1 LEIEE
6 IDMKKVNNKL
16 VTKMIIKEIDHLADA
31 LVEIAKSM
39 KEGFVAIKERNEL
52 IDKEIKLLEENM
64 KYMNNALAIFLYDE
78 EVADYN

>member
-1 LEIEE
+1 
-6 IDMKKVNNKL
+6 MKKVNNKV

-31 LVEIAKSM
+31 LGEIAKSM

-78 EVADYN
+78 DEAEYN